1 MKTPTRKKLV
11 PVLRSMG
18 VRFQSFH
25 PQNSQDL
32 QILLVRL
39 TALGARRM
47 LLIATKSFAG
57 LVVDVLAQS
66 TIKDFLQCISRTKKQ
81 RFSEN
86 RAVHDRQRT
95 LNGKKLPTQNGD
107 LST

>member
-1 MKTPTRKKLV
+1 
-11 PVLRSMG
+11 
-18 VRFQSFH
+18 
-25 PQNSQDL
+25 
-32 QILLVRL
+32 
-39 TALGARRM
+39 M

-57 LVVDVLAQS
+57 LGVDVLAQS
-66 TIKDFLQCISRTKKQ
+66 TIKDFLRCISRTKKQ